1 MELSCPNCTLPLD
14 YNFIKIAEGFGF
26 CNACQTILQ
35 ISEDPSEANV
45 ASFESI
51 VENSHILAENVIL
64 PEQTEIFRKLL
75 EANAVVI
82 SKNWYKHGEFPKNGT
97 YEGINLGELIE
108 FNLYPEILQI
118 MKNEFFE

>member
-1 MELSCPNCTLPLD
+1 MESSCPNCTLPLD

-26 CNACQTILQ
+26 CNACQTILE
-35 ISEDPSEANV
+35 IFDDAEAKI
-45 ASFESI
+45 ASFEKI

-82 SKNWYKHGEFPKNGT
+82 SKNWYKHGEFPQNGI

-108 FNLYPEILQI
+108 FNLYPEILQV